1 MMTQNSTDDSPSLAK
16 SQSVSFA
23 IQNKDRLKINLIRSP
38 VTQTA
43 SERDELE
50 ILLPISKIL

>member
-1 MMTQNSTDDSPSLAK
+1 MMTQISTDDSPSLAK

-43 SERDELE
+43 SERDE
-50 ILLPISKIL
+50 

>member
-1 MMTQNSTDDSPSLAK
+1 MMPQNNTDDSPSLAK

-38 VTQTA
+38 MTQTA
-43 SERDELE
+43 SERDESE

>member
-1 MMTQNSTDDSPSLAK
+1 MMTQKSPDDSPSLAK

-23 IQNKDRLKINLIRSP
+23 IHNKDRLKINLIRSP

-43 SERDELE
+43 SERDE
-50 ILLPISKIL
+50 